1 MASHRMCICAAWTRC
16 WHGHSTSQLARNNL
30 DLQRALKTLQPLWWQ
45 SSGNPSCCLQF
56 QIHFR
61 VAFFSSAQKVLEGA
75 FTVIV
80 TWPQAR
86 ATEVCSTAHPHTQSQ
101 YIHPLAHSVSPKPSV
116 PRLALTIHSS
126 SQDALRARKR
136 KANLFKRV
144 PCGIRDWEWKEMGLR
159 TVAFKKLLLCFCTI
173 SHFKYVCIFLS

>member
-1 MASHRMCICAAWTRC
+1 MASHWMCVCAAWVRC
-16 WHGHSTSQLARNNL
+16 WHGHSASQLARNNL
-30 DLQRALKTLQPLWWQ
+30 DLQQALKTLQPLWWQ

-61 VAFFSSAQKVLEGA
+61 AVFCSGAQKVLEGA

-101 YIHPLAHSVSPKPSV
+101 YIHPLAHSVSPKPPV
-116 PRLALTIHSS
+116 PRLALAIPLPKMHLEHPDYVLRGGFARFCCSETWFQSS
-126 SQDALRARKR
+126 K
-136 KANLFKRV
+136 NLEEVTLEKIQSS
-144 PCGIRDWEWKEMGLR
+144 CK
-159 TVAFKKLLLCFCTI
+159 C
-173 SHFKYVCIFLS
+173 